1 MRVLRATFMCTM
13 RMPSPEEVRC
23 QTLWSEVMGD
33 VLSRGQTQG
42 LCKSSYLLSTSSAHS
57 VYPLKIHTFRQ
68 CVLIIPIS
76 PHLPATPLRPLP
88 CLPNPSLLCCR
99 SSLSPFSASL
109 GTGAWANCQAHAAGE
124 RLHPCVLRLPA
135 ASLLV
140 LLSGLGDFLTPILSF
155 VL

>member
-88 CLPNPSLLCCR
+88 CLLPNPSLLCCR
-99 SSLSPFSASL
+99 SSLSPVSASL
-109 GTGAWANCQAHAAGE
+109 GTGAHAHALGHGQTAKPMQQESDCTLVSFG
-124 RLHPCVLRLPA
+124 CQQ
-135 ASLLV
+135 LLCWCCCQ
-140 LLSGLGDFLTPILSF
+140 G
-155 VL
+155 